1 MQEKVP
7 SYVCMCY
14 ALSTIVTY
22 DLYKGNVH
30 LAWWRKHNK
39 KSGGEG
45 REETIKYILCLALR
59 ERKLYIEVLRRQF
72 REQKNLASNI
82 AR

>member
-22 DLYKGNVH
+22 NLYKGNVR

-45 REETIKYILCLALR
+45 REETIKYILCW
-59 ERKLYIEVLRRQF
+59 LYVKGNYTLKYLEGSFVS
-72 REQKNLASNI
+72 KKT
-82 AR
+82 